1 MRGKSHDAGA
11 PAVAV
16 VPIGEC
22 DFMPGRRVHHRLSAG
37 GREVE
42 NRETA
47 MREQRAPAGRVG
59 RRGQQSASF
68 RCKMIDE
75 AKKL

>member
-42 NRETA
+42 TERRRCA
-47 MREQRAPAGRVG
+47 SSAPQPGESG
-59 RRGQQSASF
+59 GRGQQSASF